1 MILGATEKAAADA
14 QWNELWHLGPA
25 PNDFGKVVLQ
35 WAAAHPSDS
44 RLPEALAL
52 VVRATRYGC
61 NTGETAQFSK
71 QAFTLLQR
79 KYPNSD
85 WAKKTPHWYE

>member
-1 MILGATEKAAADA
+1 MMLSATEKAAADA
-14 QWNELWHLGPA
+14 QWNELWHLDPA
-25 PNDFGKVVLQ
+25 PNYFGKVVLK
-35 WAAAHPSDS
+35 WAAAHPGDS
-44 RLPEALAL
+44 RLPEALAF

-79 KYPNSD
+79 EIPELGLGEED
-85 WAKKTPHWYE
+85 APLV